1 MFKRSLSIKG
11 KMLLSMMLI
20 FVIVVGGLVGLYIH
34 LNNKYLQKE
43 LDGLSGGTIS
53 LDHVKEI
60 RIKSYK
66 IIFTLLI
73 VSTVLVGAMSSFLIK
88 KLSKEVEELQDNMYI
103 AGKGDLTTRCN
114 VETIDE
120 IGDLKSSFNVMVAK
134 QTDIVNGLKQTVR
147 ILSETS
153 EDMAAI
159 SAEVTSAVEEIAS
172 NMEAVS
178 EDSQVGNEAT
188 LEVSQVLLELSSLIQ
203 MSKKLALS
211 TEENS
216 NIALNA
222 AIEGK
227 ETIEKAM
234 ESMKIIEE
242 KSCDVENLVQ
252 NFTKH
257 LEEITNVSSTINGL
271 ADQTNLLALN
281 ASIEAARAGELGKG
295 FAVVA
300 DEIRKL
306 AEQSNKEANEV
317 ANLVNKIEEITSL
330 LITASNESKEKVK
343 EGTYVAEKGVESLD
357 NIMGTVGN
365 TVDNIKEIVEVTENE
380 VASSDKI
387 IDLINH
393 VATSIENAISH
404 VAEVAAS
411 TEEITASMEN
421 VNEATIET
429 SQIAFDIEKMVGDI
443 KTKDTSDLNDIEIL
457 ETAKTDHLM
466 WKLKVENM
474 IKGMETLDLDDVVS
488 HTACRLGQ
496 WYFQENNPF
505 KDEKAYIELNHP
517 HKMVHESAINAVEAY
532 NSGNLK
538 KSRKYL
544 KDLQYYSGIVINE
557 LNKLMES

>member
-1 MFKRSLSIKG
+1 M
-11 KMLLSMMLI
+11 
-20 FVIVVGGLVGLYIH
+20 
-34 LNNKYLQKE
+34 
-43 LDGLSGGTIS
+43 
-53 LDHVKEI
+53 
-60 RIKSYK
+60 
-66 IIFTLLI
+66 
-73 VSTVLVGAMSSFLIK
+73 
-88 KLSKEVEELQDNMYI
+88 
-103 AGKGDLTTRCN
+103 
-114 VETIDE
+114 
-120 IGDLKSSFNVMVAK
+120 
-134 QTDIVNGLKQTVR
+134 
-147 ILSETS
+147 
-153 EDMAAI
+153 
-159 SAEVTSAVEEIAS
+159 
-172 NMEAVS
+172 
-178 EDSQVGNEAT
+178 
-188 LEVSQVLLELSSLIQ
+188 
-203 MSKKLALS
+203 
-211 TEENS
+211 
-216 NIALNA
+216 
-222 AIEGK
+222 
-227 ETIEKAM
+227 
-234 ESMKIIEE
+234 
-242 KSCDVENLVQ
+242 
-252 NFTKH
+252 
-257 LEEITNVSSTINGL
+257 
-271 ADQTNLLALN
+271 
-281 ASIEAARAGELGKG
+281 GKG

-496 WYFQENNPF
+496 RYFQENNPF

>member
-1 MFKRSLSIKG
+1 
-11 KMLLSMMLI
+11 
-20 FVIVVGGLVGLYIH
+20 
-34 LNNKYLQKE
+34 
-43 LDGLSGGTIS
+43 
-53 LDHVKEI
+53 
-60 RIKSYK
+60 
-66 IIFTLLI
+66 
-73 VSTVLVGAMSSFLIK
+73 
-88 KLSKEVEELQDNMYI
+88 MYI

-271 ADQTNLLALN
+271 ADQ
-281 ASIEAARAGELGKG
+281 
-295 FAVVA
+295 
-300 DEIRKL
+300 D
-306 AEQSNKEANEV
+306 QSF
-317 ANLVNKIEEITSL
+317 S
-330 LITASNESKEKVK
+330 
-343 EGTYVAEKGVESLD
+343 
-357 NIMGTVGN
+357 
-365 TVDNIKEIVEVTENE
+365 
-380 VASSDKI
+380 
-387 IDLINH
+387 
-393 VATSIENAISH
+393 
-404 VAEVAAS
+404 
-411 TEEITASMEN
+411 
-421 VNEATIET
+421 
-429 SQIAFDIEKMVGDI
+429 
-443 KTKDTSDLNDIEIL
+443 
-457 ETAKTDHLM
+457 
-466 WKLKVENM
+466 
-474 IKGMETLDLDDVVS
+474 
-488 HTACRLGQ
+488 
-496 WYFQENNPF
+496 F
-505 KDEKAYIELNHP
+505 KCFYR
-517 HKMVHESAINAVEAY
+517 
-532 NSGNLK
+532 SG
-538 KSRKYL
+538 KSR
-544 KDLQYYSGIVINE
+544 
-557 LNKLMES
+557 

>member
-271 ADQTNLLALN
+271 ADQ
-281 ASIEAARAGELGKG
+281 
-295 FAVVA
+295 
-300 DEIRKL
+300 D
-306 AEQSNKEANEV
+306 QSF
-317 ANLVNKIEEITSL
+317 S
-330 LITASNESKEKVK
+330 
-343 EGTYVAEKGVESLD
+343 
-357 NIMGTVGN
+357 
-365 TVDNIKEIVEVTENE
+365 
-380 VASSDKI
+380 
-387 IDLINH
+387 
-393 VATSIENAISH
+393 
-404 VAEVAAS
+404 
-411 TEEITASMEN
+411 
-421 VNEATIET
+421 
-429 SQIAFDIEKMVGDI
+429 
-443 KTKDTSDLNDIEIL
+443 
-457 ETAKTDHLM
+457 
-466 WKLKVENM
+466 
-474 IKGMETLDLDDVVS
+474 
-488 HTACRLGQ
+488 
-496 WYFQENNPF
+496 F
-505 KDEKAYIELNHP
+505 KCFYR
-517 HKMVHESAINAVEAY
+517 
-532 NSGNLK
+532 SG
-538 KSRKYL
+538 KSR
-544 KDLQYYSGIVINE
+544 
-557 LNKLMES
+557 